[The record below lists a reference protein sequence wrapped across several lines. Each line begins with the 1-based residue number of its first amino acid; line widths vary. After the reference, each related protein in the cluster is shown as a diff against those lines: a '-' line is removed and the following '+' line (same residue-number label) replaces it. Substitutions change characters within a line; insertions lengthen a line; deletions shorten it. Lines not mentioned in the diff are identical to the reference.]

1 MDRRKFIAG
10 TMLAAAGG
18 VATAHADGRI
28 IGNGAI
34 PNAVADEPA
43 KTEMHKFSRMRTI
56 TLEEHYVSPAF
67 AAGPWKSIA
76 ALVCPPI
83 VEDPRTRE
91 FWAILQDVGPGRLAA
106 MDEADIDVQILSH
119 FPGIEQ
125 LEAKEQVP
133 MARDT
138 NDFLL
143 ETVAKYPA
151 RYAGFASV
159 CTAAPGQAAKE
170 LERMMQAG
178 SKGAIING
186 HSRGRYLDDKF
197 FWPILE
203 AAQHLNAPI
212 YLHPTAPPQAVI
224 DVYYAGFSPELV
236 GLFSTGGWGWHIET
250 GVHASRMILGG
261 VFDQFPKLQI
271 IVGHMGEALP
281 FMMPRM
287 NRMMGLDQ
295 TKLKQPISAYLR
307 QNFHYTFSAFN
318 FTQNFFDLMTQMGV
332 KDRIMFST
340 DYPFGSMMEARLFL
354 DALPISPA
362 DWELIAHG
370 NAERLFKM

>member
-1 MDRRKFIAG
+1 
-10 TMLAAAGG
+10 MLAAAGG

-28 IGNGAI
+28 TGNGAM

-67 AAGPWKSIA
+67 AAGPAKLIK
-76 ALVCPPI
+76 ALINPSTVT
-83 VEDPRTRE
+83 DW
-91 FWAILQDVGPGRLAA
+91 WAMVQDVGPSRLAA

-133 MARDT
+133 MVRDT

-151 RYAGFASV
+151 RYGGFASL
-159 CTAAPGQAAKE
+159 CTAAPDQAAKE

-178 SKGAIING
+178 CKGAIING
-186 HSRGRYLDDKF
+186 HSRARYLDDKF

-212 YLHPTAPPQAVI
+212 YLHPTQPPQAVI

-236 GLFSTGGWGWHIET
+236 FLFSRGGWGWHIET

-271 IVGHMGEALP
+271 ILGHMGEALP

-287 NRMMGLDQ
+287 DSTMGPDI

-318 FTQNFFDLMTQMGV
+318 YTQNFFDLMTQMGV
-332 KDRIMFST
+332 EDRIMFSA

-354 DALPISPA
+354 DSLPISPS
-362 DWELIAHG
+362 DRELIAHG

>member
-1 MDRRKFIAG
+1 MDRRRFIAG

-18 VATAHADGRI
+18 VTTAHADGRVT
-28 IGNGAI
+28 GNGAV

-43 KTEMHKFSRMRTI
+43 KTEVHKFSKMRTI
-56 TLEEHYVSPAF
+56 TLEEHYMSPAF
-67 AAGPWKSIA
+67 AAGPEESKAGSINPYIA
-76 ALVCPPI
+76 NFRLA
-83 VEDPRTRE
+83 T
-91 FWAILQDVGPGRLAA
+91 LQDLGPGRLAA
-106 MDEADIDVQILSH
+106 MDEAGIDVQILSH

-125 LEAKEQVP
+125 LEAKEQLP
-133 MARDT
+133 MVRDT

-143 ETVAKYPA
+143 EMVAKYPA

-159 CTAAPGQAAKE
+159 CTAAPDQAAKE

-212 YLHPTAPPQAVI
+212 YLHPTPPPQAVI

-236 GLFSTGGWGWHIET
+236 QAFSIAGWGWHIET

-287 NRMMGLDQ
+287 DNAMGQ
-295 TKLKQPISAYLR
+295 HVTKLKQPISAYLR
-307 QNFHYTFSAFN
+307 QNFHYTFSGFN
-318 FTQNFFDLMTQMGV
+318 FTQNFVDLMTQVGV
-332 KDRIMFST
+332 EGRIMFSA
-340 DYPFGSMMEARLFL
+340 DYPFGSMLEARAFL

-362 DWELIAHG
+362 DRELIAHG
-370 NAERLFKM
+370 NAERLFNM